1 LYAKDLGAEPKF
13 PDSITGLKSK
23 PEIVSAKIDFLGKA
37 IREHMHIGD
46 AELQTLGQ
54 QRAQAVQ
61 QGLLSDPQIAADRV
75 FLVAN
80 DKATAK
86 DGVVRLELSLQ

>member
-1 LYAKDLGAEPKF
+1 MTAA
-13 PDSITGLKSK
+13 KSK
-23 PEIVSAKIDFLGKA
+23 TDLVAAKIDFLTQG
-37 IREHMHIGD
+37 IRDHIQVGD

-54 QRAQAVQ
+54 QRAKELQQVLLTDTEVQAE
-61 QGLLSDPQIAADRV
+61 RV

-86 DGVVRLELSLQ
+86 DGLVRLELTLQ